1 MAINKDI
8 MITRQSQIKVALE
21 LLTVN
26 DIQPTMLELLAVTDH
41 LVQFVENGMTKD
53 VIDKSRKVDEFI
65 NKKRKID

>member
-8 MITRQSQIKVALE
+8 MITRQSQIKVALD

>member
-1 MAINKDI
+1 MNKDI

-26 DIQPTMLELLAVTDH
+26 DIKPTMLELLAVTDH

>member
-1 MAINKDI
+1 MAMNKDI

-26 DIQPTMLELLAVTDH
+26 DIKPTMLELLAVTDH